1 MSNAPMIAFQMTQ
14 VIGKAQAEKERAEE
28 IARLYG
34 QLESA
39 LRAEHKTYVID
50 GLEQAIHNWK
60 TKEFYAPY
68 LYEGIRSDFANFLGT
83 DLEKAHPIFDDI
95 VDAVMNPEPTIWADY
110 IKETKVAK
118 KTERETTRV
127 LAQLLQRRLINEHK
141 NK

>member
-1 MSNAPMIAFQMTQ
+1 MENDMSNTPMIAFQMTQ
-14 VIGKAQAEKERAEE
+14 TIGKAQVERERAEE

-39 LRAEHKTYVID
+39 LRAEAKAYVID

-60 TKEFYAPY
+60 TREFYAPY

-83 DLEKAHPIFDDI
+83 DIEEAHPIFDDI

-110 IKETKVAK
+110 IKETEDAK
-118 KTERETTRV
+118 RETTR
-127 LAQLLQRRLINEHK
+127 LLHQLLQRRIK
-141 NK
+141 V